1 MKDAQQRNIA
11 TLEVKLRAQIL
22 SIAKQSLSA
31 GFEAYFQEIGDT
43 YIYLLGDFS

>member
-11 TLEVKLRAQIL
+11 TSAVQQNAQIL
-22 SIAKQSLSA
+22 SAAKQSLSA
-31 GFEAYFQEIGDT
+31 GSGNYFEEIGDT